1 MSTLTEPAVERV
13 KVALGLLLG
22 LGIGALCRFL
32 AIPSPAPPALPGAL
46 LVVAMTLG
54 YIAADRWLCRRQALH
69 AHLCG
74 GPDGGTKSSA
84 QRSDPTQ

>member
-1 MSTLTEPAVERV
+1 MSVLSVQRL

-32 AIPSPAPPALPGAL
+32 AIPSPAPPVLPGAL

-54 YIAADRWLCRRQALH
+54 YLAADRWLTQRAATQQS
-69 AHLCG
+69 LCG
-74 GPDGGTKSSA
+74 GPDGSTKSASVSPTP
-84 QRSDPTQ
+84 SDG

>member
-1 MSTLTEPAVERV
+1 MSTTATPAVERF

-32 AIPSPAPPALPGAL
+32 AIPSPAPPVLPGAL

-54 YIAADRWLCRRQALH
+54 YIAADRWLYRRQALH

-74 GPDGGTKSSA
+74 GPDGRTGSA
-84 QRSDPTQ
+84 ARRVDSIP

>member
-1 MSTLTEPAVERV
+1 VSTMAALALERV
-13 KVALGLLLG
+13 KVVLGLLLG

-32 AIPSPAPPALPGAL
+32 AIPSPAPPVLPGAL
-46 LVVAMTLG
+46 LVVTMTLG

-74 GPDGGTKSSA
+74 GPDGRAPSA
-84 QRSDPTQ
+84 ARRVDSTA